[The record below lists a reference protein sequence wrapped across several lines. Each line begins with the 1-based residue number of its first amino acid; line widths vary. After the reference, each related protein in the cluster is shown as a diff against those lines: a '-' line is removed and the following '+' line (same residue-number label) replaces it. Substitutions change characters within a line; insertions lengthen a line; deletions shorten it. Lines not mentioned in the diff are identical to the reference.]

1 MGLKQI
7 DRLVY
12 EKNLRG
18 LNLTDNQLQ
27 ELSEDIIQ
35 LQDLKYII
43 LNNNEIKILPY
54 NLGKIPELQ
63 QI

>member
-43 LNNNEIKILPY
+43 LNNNEIKILIA
-54 NLGKIPELQ
+54 NFI
-63 QI
+63 